1 MANTTA
7 GATNPS
13 KAQRLPNRKPAHHH
27 RHRPSE
33 APLTSRSKV
42 NGVVIVPFHLQ
53 LDSMLKN
60 IA

>member
-13 KAQRLPNRKPAHHH
+13 KAQRLPNRKPAP
-27 RHRPSE
+27 HRPGE

-42 NGVVIVPFHLQ
+42 NGGVVVPFHIQ